1 MAVVEDESELVSLL
15 HICDL
20 VKATILDAT
29 HLLAA
34 FRREHELEHA
44 IVTAVLGLLPA
55 FDRIGAIE
63 VLLVNHFLILLL
75 DLDQVLYSG
84 QVTALLCQ
92 RGADVDRIDDGH
104 AHWLGFYGK
113 LLLRLPREVIQLLK
127 RVERP
132 LTLLRRALS
141 ARHPGRDL
149 LFGWFHLLS
158 FLQQIQF
165 KSAGYSRR

>member
-1 MAVVEDESELVSLL
+1 MAIVEDESELVSLL

-20 VKATILDAT
+20 VKATILDAA

-75 DLDQVLYSG
+75 DLDQV
-84 QVTALLCQ
+84 TALLCQ

-104 AHWLGFYGK
+104 AHWLGLYGK

-165 KSAGYSRR
+165 KSDGYSRG

>member
-1 MAVVEDESELVSLL
+1 MAIVEDESELVSLL

-20 VKATILDAT
+20 VKATILDAA

-75 DLDQVLYSG
+75 DLDQV
-84 QVTALLCQ
+84 TALLCQ

-104 AHWLGFYGK
+104 AHWLGLYGK

-165 KSAGYSRR
+165 KSDRYLRG

>member
-1 MAVVEDESELVSLL
+1 MAIVEDESELVSLL

-20 VKATILDAT
+20 VKATILDAA

-75 DLDQVLYSG
+75 DLDQV
-84 QVTALLCQ
+84 TALLCQ

-104 AHWLGFYGK
+104 AHWLGLYGK

-165 KSAGYSRR
+165 KSDEYLRG